1 MKTILTAFSLV
12 ILTSSTS
19 AQVPSYV
26 PTNGLVG
33 WWGFNG
39 NANDESGNGNDG
51 IVNGPTLTTNRFGDS
66 NAAYAFDGVDDFI
79 EAPLS
84 TFTGDFTFQLW
95 FSTSNTSTNRCLFE
109 STSGYLDFNTTA
121 YGSGSLFWGQ
131 GTSGSNCNAYSGPL
145 SSFNQWHSV
154 TLVNEANMI
163 TIQYDGA
170 PIALMLCPNP
180 PAQWSSFVL
189 GKRPDNTDHFNG
201 VFDDLAI
208 WNRALTSAEIA
219 ALYNSVP
226 AAPCVS
232 PTPVSFT
239 GLGTSYT
246 VNDAQIT
253 LTGSPTGGVFIGP
266 GITGSTFDPASA
278 GVGTHSITYTF
289 VDGSNCINT
298 AGQCT
303 EVTLNTTTGGTHMAE
318 GGVHIFPNPTNGLF
332 NVEFELQGL
341 VSLQVFDAT
350 GRLAHSEVFQCNGS
364 RTLRSLN
371 LVGLAKGGYTVQ
383 VQNNGGTVTQQV
395 VIE

>member
-1 MKTILTAFSLV
+1 MRSL
-12 ILTSSTS
+12 ITLLLCFNLATTQ

-39 NANDESGNGNDG
+39 NANDESGNGNNG
-51 IVNGPTLTTNRFGDS
+51 TVNGPVLTNDRFGNS

-79 EAPLS
+79 DASLG

-109 STSGYLDFNTTA
+109 STSGYLDFNTTV

-145 SSFNQWHSV
+145 SSFNQWHCV
-154 TLVNEANMI
+154 TVVNEASMI
-163 TIQYDGA
+163 TVRYDGT
-170 PIALMLCPNP
+170 PVALILCPDP
-180 PAQWSSFVL
+180 PYQWTSFVL
-189 GKRPDNTDHFNG
+189 GKRPNNTDHFNG

-208 WNRALTSAEIA
+208 WERALTSAEIS
-219 ALYNSVP
+219 ALYNGIP
-226 AAPCVS
+226 QTPCIS
-232 PTPVSFT
+232 PTPVTFS

-246 VNDAQIT
+246 LNDAPVA
-253 LTGSPTGGVFIGP
+253 LTSSPAGGVFIGP
-266 GITGSTFDPASA
+266 GVTGSTFDPAAA
-278 GVGTHSITYTF
+278 GVGLHSITYTY
-289 VDGSNCINT
+289 VDGNSCINT

-332 NVEFELQGL
+332 NVELDLQGL
-341 VSLQVFDAT
+341 VSLQVFDAA
-350 GRLAHSEVFQCNGS
+350 GRLAHSEVFQGNGTRS
-364 RTLRSLN
+364 VRTLN
-371 LVGLAKGGYTVQ
+371 LVGMAKGGYTVQ
-383 VQNNGGTVTQQV
+383 VQNNGGTVAQQV
-395 VIE
+395 IID